1 MSKKLSPLSSRG
13 KKIKPDQKRTERVYS
28 QLTQEEMAIFEQL
41 CREAG
46 VQKGVYI
53 RAAILSSEK
62 SLPKPVPEINRKV
75 WLELARLSANL
86 NQYQKAINSGDEKA
100 VPNELLLEIRSQVEQ
115 LRAELMGN
123 EGENNQREKL

>member
-13 KKIKPDQKRTERVYS
+13 KKIKPEQKRTERIYS

-62 SLPKPVPEINRKV
+62 SLPKPVPEINREI
-75 WLELARLSANL
+75 WSDLARLSANL
-86 NQYQKAINSGDEKA
+86 NQYQKAINSGIATSYPPGMLESVK
-100 VPNELLLEIRSQVEQ
+100 ELVSQ
-115 LRAELMGN
+115 LRADLISDES
-123 EGENNQREKL
+123 